1 MNKDAQM
8 VTKYKDMVYRLF
20 KSDELKISLDEI
32 QSPDI
37 SLFSILLSDFKV
49 FTVIQFGSFR
59 CSG

>member
-8 VTKYKDMVYRLF
+8 VAKYKDMVYRLF

-49 FTVIQFGSFR
+49 FSVI
-59 CSG
+59 